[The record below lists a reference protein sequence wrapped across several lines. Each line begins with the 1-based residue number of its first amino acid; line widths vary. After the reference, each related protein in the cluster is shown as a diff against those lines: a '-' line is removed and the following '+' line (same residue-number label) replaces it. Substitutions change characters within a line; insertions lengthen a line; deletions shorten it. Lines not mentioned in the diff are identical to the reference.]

1 MSAGKTYYYKI
12 VAKKGT
18 VKSPKDEWG
27 SFYDGEAG
35 TGAWAI
41 ADNGTIVG
49 FYFMS
54 DYTTTPCVWQANG
67 TRQALPVPTTEELGF
82 EFSGAGARWISA
94 DGKTILGYLNDD
106 FGTWPAILWKNEGG
120 QWKYDFIAAEYWEPD
135 YQMGKPYMVF
145 GSDAMSLSA
154 NGKWMALSIQTEF
167 DPWDFSGTTPDVQVA
182 RLNLETKQLDVIEG
196 VSACYC
202 VSNDGTL
209 LALAQDEMGGRTPY
223 IVKAGSK
230 ELLAFKD
237 AYKFAELN
245 DLVSVTPSAIAADN
259 SAIMAFGYD
268 EAMMVYCFLI
278 H

>member
-1 MSAGKTYYYKI
+1 MKKLLIIAGLLAMASTSAAAAPI
-12 VAKKGT
+12 I
-18 VKSPKDEWG
+18 D
-27 SFYDGEAG
+27 
-35 TGAWAI
+35 
-41 ADNGTIVG
+41 
-49 FYFMS
+49 
-54 DYTTTPCVWQANG
+54 
-67 TRQALPVPTTEELGF
+67 
-82 EFSGAGARWISA
+82 
-94 DGKTILGYLNDD
+94 LN
-106 FGTWPAILWKNEGG
+106 
-120 QWKYDFIAAEYWEPD
+120 Q
-135 YQMGKPYMVF
+135 
-145 GSDAMSLSA
+145 GSDHLVMLRCRGRGIFIEAHRREQLLSHA
-154 NGKWMALSIQTEF
+154 E
-167 DPWDFSGTTPDVQVA
+167 
-182 RLNLETKQLDVIEG
+182 QLDVIEG